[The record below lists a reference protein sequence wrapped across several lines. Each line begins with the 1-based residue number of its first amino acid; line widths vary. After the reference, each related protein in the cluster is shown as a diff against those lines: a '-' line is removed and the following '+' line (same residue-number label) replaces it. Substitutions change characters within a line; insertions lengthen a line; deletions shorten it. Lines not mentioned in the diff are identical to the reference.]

1 MLPPA
6 QEDGDVVALSF
17 SADGRFLAGSG
28 AFSGTVYVWNVET
41 GKARD
46 FDLGGAFA
54 SYRYATAVAMS
65 RDGKTV
71 VAGLGQRHRS
81 SGDTGSERG
90 NVLVWDAATRKL
102 RFTLR
107 GQLNAIYALAFSA
120 DDRLIVAG
128 SLDGTIRYWDRG
140 SGRLMATAMS
150 GASGEWLVLTESGFY
165 AGSDGSDASLA
176 VVRGSSAVP
185 AHASASSF
193 KSRRWS
199 KTCSTAMAR
208 ATATPPASSI
218 LRRC

>member
-1 MLPPA
+1 MSPWLLRGWPVPRR
-6 QEDGDVVALSF
+6 QR
-17 SADGRFLAGSG
+17 RFA
-28 AFSGTVYVWNVET
+28 GTVYVWNVAT
-41 GKARD
+41 GKASD
-46 FDLGGAFA
+46 FDLGGAVA
-54 SYRYATAVAMS
+54 SYRYATVVAMS

-71 VAGLGQRHRS
+71 IAGLGQRHRS

-90 NVLVWDAATRKL
+90 NVLVWDAATRKR

-140 SGRLMATAMS
+140 SGKLMATAMS

-185 AHASASSF
+185 V
-193 KSRRWS
+193 SRVREQLQ
-199 KTCSTAMAR
+199 KPALVENLLNGDGAR
-208 ATATPPASSI
+208 YRDAARKLDLGAVLKAVKP
-218 LRRC
+218 